1 MALRLQSRFCGNVY
15 IIHCAGRIVLGDE
28 VKALEAA
35 LDEGAREFL
44 RIVLCMSEAERLDSI
59 GIGLLVRY
67 ATRMRK
73 RGGDLRL
80 AAAPPFVT
88 TLLQLTKLSTILPVY
103 ATEEE
108 ALLSYLR
115 QPLPQDTQRHSGPR
129 VLVMDES
136 ADLCAFVK
144 TVLGQQGFDVRSAS
158 FFRDAKVLLQVDEVD
173 YILVGPDTAQFC
185 AKTVWES
192 LKKVAPRAA
201 TLQLDADFK
210 RRDAGEATEAL
221 LELFKVQQPL
231 QG

>member
-1 MALRLQSRFCGNVY
+1 MALRLESRFCGNVY

-80 AAAPPFVT
+80 AAAPRFVT
-88 TLLQLTKLSTILPVY
+88 TLLELTKLSTILPVY

-108 ALLSYLR
+108 ALLSFLR
-115 QPLPQDTQRHSGPR
+115 QPSPQDTQQHPGPR

-144 TVLGQQGFDVRSAS
+144 TILGQQGFDVRSAS
-158 FFRDAKVLLQVDEVD
+158 FFRDARVLLQVDEVD
-173 YILVGPDTAQFC
+173 YILVGPDTAKFC
-185 AKTVWES
+185 AKNIWGS
-192 LKKVAPRAA
+192 LKTVAPRAA

-210 RRDAGEATEAL
+210 QKDAAEATEAL
-221 LELFKVQQPL
+221 LGLFKTQQPL
-231 QG
+231 A